1 MNKKNIIYIVLGIVI
16 LALLA
21 WPKLKPKQGAQ
32 TPATAKKG
40 GSTKVKTITV
50 TPQTSERTIETT
62 GNILADEEVV
72 LYPETQGRIVQINFT
87 EGAQV
92 KKGDLLIKINDS
104 DLQAQLR
111 KAAAS
116 KKLKED
122 TEKRNKSLLEKGAI
136 SNEVYDIA
144 STELSSINADID
156 LLKEQIR
163 KTEIRAPFN
172 GVIGLRNISEGSYV
186 TPATRIAALQNINQI
201 KVEFAVPEKYAA
213 ILKIGN
219 TVLFTTEGNEKQH
232 QAKIYGIEPK
242 VDDVTRNV
250 IMRAICANPNQQI
263 LPGSF
268 AKVSVVASTNA
279 NAFMIPT
286 QAIVPI
292 LKGQKVY
299 LAQGDSVI
307 ERKVKTG
314 VRKEN
319 TIEITEGLQ
328 AGDEI
333 VVEGVMYLRQGAK
346 ISR

>member
-1 MNKKNIIYIVLGIVI
+1 MKKRNIIYIILGVLV

-21 WPKLKPKQGAQ
+21 WPKLKPKQDTQA
-32 TPATAKKG
+32 PNTAKKG
-40 GSTKVKTITV
+40 GPVKVKTITV
-50 TPQTSERTIETT
+50 ATQASERTIETT
-62 GNILADEEVV
+62 GNILANEEVV
-72 LYPETQGRIVQINFT
+72 LYPETQGRVVKINFT
-87 EGAQV
+87 EGAQIN
-92 KKGDLLIKINDS
+92 KGDLLIKINDG

-111 KAAAS
+111 KATAT

-144 STELSSINADID
+144 ATELSSINADID

-172 GVIGLRNISEGSYV
+172 GIIGFRSISEGSFV
-186 TPATRIAALQNINQI
+186 TPTTRIPALQNIKQI
-201 KVEFAVPEKYAA
+201 KVVFAIPEKYAPM
-213 ILKIGN
+213 LKNGN
-219 TVLFTTEGNEKQH
+219 TVLFKVDGNNTQH

-242 VDDVTRNV
+242 VDEITRNV
-250 IMRAICANPNQQI
+250 IMRAICANPSQQI

-268 AKVSVVASTNA
+268 AKVSVVTSKNL

-307 ERKVKTG
+307 ERKIKTG
-314 VRKEN
+314 VRNEK
-319 TIEITEGLQ
+319 TIEITEGLK

-333 VVEGVMYLRQGAK
+333 VVEGVMYLRQGVK
-346 ISR
+346 IIK

>member
-1 MNKKNIIYIVLGIVI
+1 MKKKNIIYIVFGVAILG
-16 LALLA
+16 LLA
-21 WPKLKPKQGAQ
+21 WPKLKPNTNTQA
-32 TPATAKKG
+32 PSASKKNMP
-40 GSTKVKTITV
+40 TKVKTLLV
-50 TPQTSERTIETT
+50 EPQASERRIETT
-62 GNILADEEVV
+62 GNIMAEEEVV
-72 LYPETQGRIVQINFT
+72 LYPETQGRIIKINFT
-87 EGAQV
+87 EGSQV
-92 KKGDLLIKINDS
+92 NKGKLLLKINDS
-104 DLQAQLR
+104 DLQAQLK
-111 KAAAS
+111 KAMAT

-122 TEKRNKSLLEKGAI
+122 TEKRNKTLVEKGAI

-186 TPATRIAALQNINQI
+186 TPTTRIAALQNINQI
-201 KVEFAVPEKYAA
+201 KVEFSVPERYATT
-213 ILKIGN
+213 IQKGN
-219 TVLFTTEGNEKQH
+219 TVMFTTEGNEKQF

-242 VDDVTRNV
+242 VDEVTRNV

-268 AKVSVVASTNA
+268 AKVSIVASINTK
-279 NAFMIPT
+279 AFMLPT

-299 LAQGDSVI
+299 VAQGDSVI

-314 VRKEN
+314 VRKDN
-319 TIEITEGLQ
+319 VIEVIEGLQ
-328 AGDEI
+328 AGDEV

-346 ISR
+346 VKR

>member
-1 MNKKNIIYIVLGIVI
+1 MKKKNIIYIVLGVVV

-32 TPATAKKG
+32 APAAKKG
-40 GSTKVKTITV
+40 GPTKVKTITV
-50 TPQTSERTIETT
+50 KPQASERTIETT

-111 KAAAS
+111 KAAAT

-144 STELSSINADID
+144 ATELSSINADID

-201 KVEFAVPEKYAA
+201 KVEFAVPEKYASVLKNGNI
-213 ILKIGN
+213 ILFNVDGN
-219 TVLFTTEGNEKQH
+219 NAQH

-242 VDDVTRNV
+242 VDEVTRNV

-263 LPGSF
+263 LPGAF
-268 AKVSVVASTNA
+268 AKVSVIASTNA

-286 QAIVPI
+286 QAVVPI

-307 ERKVKTG
+307 ECKVKTG
-314 VRKEN
+314 VRNEK
-319 TIEITEGLQ
+319 TIEITEGLK

-346 ISR
+346 ISK